1 MHHVMFYSGG
11 VASYISAKRLI
22 DKYGKDSVTLLFT
35 DTKYEHE
42 DLYRFLDESASYL
55 GAVLIKVA
63 DGRTPWEVFKDEKYL
78 GNSRIDPCSKIL
90 KRVQAK
96 KWVNANCAPKTH
108 VLYLGYPHDE
118 MHRLERSK
126 KFWDP
131 YTVDSPLIWHS
142 EMSKQDMLME
152 CRMDGIEPPEL
163 YSLGFPHNNC
173 GGFCIKAGHA
183 HFLHL
188 LKTLPEKYAEVEAEE
203 EKMREQL
210 GDVSILRDRSGG
222 TVKPLPLKVLR
233 EKNRQDC
240 EFTNWGG
247 CGCFG
252 DTEE

>member
-1 MHHVMFYSGG
+1 MHHVMFFSGG
-11 VASYISAKRLI
+11 VASYISAKRLV
-22 DKYGKDSVTLLFT
+22 DKYGADTVTLLFT

-42 DLYRFLDESASYL
+42 DLYRFLDEGAAHL
-55 GAVLIKVA
+55 GATLIKVA

-90 KRVQAK
+90 KRQQAK
-96 KWVNANCAPKTH
+96 KWVRENCTPATH
-108 VLYLGYPHDE
+108 TLYLGYPHDE
-118 MHRLERSK
+118 KHRLERSK

-131 YTVDSPLIWHS
+131 YTVDSPLMWYS
-142 EMSKQDMLME
+142 EMTKQDMLTE

-188 LKTLPEKYAEVEAEE
+188 MKTLPEKYAEVEAKEE
-203 EKMREQL
+203 EMRTLL